1 MFNSSHFQSK
11 IIFEDDDI
19 QYYLVFQTDISKKNL
34 IAMLFQRGN
43 QKDSEIKSIQKESK
57 DIIRN

>member
-19 QYYLVFQTDISKKNL
+19 QYYLVFQTDISKKKL